1 MVFALV
7 LIAVV
12 AGALAQ
18 RLAGLGFGLLVS
30 PVLVVLLGPFD
41 GVMIINLCGA
51 ASSLLILSRVWRH
64 VEWKRYFGLALAAL
78 AGVLPGAWLA
88 SNVPEATLEICIGVL
103 LIIALLASQRLTRSS
118 WRASGPFPMVSLGF
132 TSGLMNAAA
141 GVGGPAITAYAIAT
155 RWEQKSFS
163 ATLQP
168 YFVTTGL
175 SSLVSKYVLSGG
187 HVPGLDGWQWLS
199 ILAAM
204 VAGIIAGDLLSSKVK
219 PASVRR
225 IVVAIAYIGAVSTL
239 AKGFIELAGG

>member
-64 VEWKRYFGLALAAL
+64 VQWRRYFGLALAAV

-88 SNVPEATLEICIGVL
+88 SNVPAAPLEICIGVL
-103 LIIALLASQRLTRSS
+103 LITALVASQRLTRSS
-118 WRASGPFPMVSLGF
+118 WRASGPVPMVSLGF
-132 TSGLMNAAA
+132 SSGLMNAAA

-175 SSLVSKYVLSGG
+175 TSLVSKYLLSGG
-187 HVPGLDGWQWLS
+187 HLPGLDGWQWLS

-204 VAGIIAGDLLSSKVK
+204 VAGIVAGDLLSGKVK
-219 PASVRR
+219 PASVRW
-225 IVVAIAYIGAVSTL
+225 IVVAIAYVGAVSTL
-239 AKGFIELAGG
+239 TKGFLELATG

>member
-1 MVFALV
+1 MFALV

-64 VEWKRYFGLALAAL
+64 VDWRRYAGLAVSAVT
-78 AGVLPGAWLA
+78 GVVPGAWLA
-88 SNVPEATLEICIGVL
+88 SHVPEAPLEICIGVL
-103 LIIALLASQRLTRSS
+103 LIVALLASQRLNRSS
-118 WRASGPFPMVSLGF
+118 WRATGPVPMVSLGF
-132 TSGLMNAAA
+132 SSGLMNAAA

-155 RWEQKSFS
+155 RWDQKSFG

-168 YFVTTGL
+168 YFITTGL
-175 SSLVSKYVLSGG
+175 SSLLSKYLFSGG
-187 HVPGLDGWQWLS
+187 HLPALEGWQWLG
-199 ILAAM
+199 ILGAM
-204 VAGIIAGDLLSSKVK
+204 VLGIVAGDLLSGRVR
-219 PASVRR
+219 PGAVRR
-225 IVVAIAYIGAVSTL
+225 IVVVIAYVGAVSTVT
-239 AKGFIELAGG
+239 KGVMGLVFG

>member
-1 MVFALV
+1 MFGLVF
-7 LIAVV
+7 IAVV

-64 VEWKRYFGLALAAL
+64 VDWRRYAGLAVSAVT
-78 AGVLPGAWLA
+78 GVVPGAWLA
-88 SNVPEATLEICIGVL
+88 SHVPEAPLEICIGVL
-103 LIIALLASQRLTRSS
+103 LIIALLASQRLNRSS
-118 WRASGPFPMVSLGF
+118 WRASGPVPMVSLGF
-132 TSGLMNAAA
+132 SSGLMNAAA

-155 RWEQKSFS
+155 RWDQKSFG

-168 YFVTTGL
+168 YFVTTGM
-175 SSLVSKYVLSGG
+175 SSLLTKYLFSGG
-187 HVPGLDGWQWLS
+187 HLPALEGWQWLG

-204 VAGIIAGDLLSSKVK
+204 VLGIVAGDLLSGRVR
-219 PASVRR
+219 PGVIRR
-225 IVVAIAYIGAVSTL
+225 IVVVIAYAGAASTITKGAV
-239 AKGFIELAGG
+239 ELAFG

>member
-1 MVFALV
+1 MFALV

-41 GVMIINLCGA
+41 GVMIVNLCGA

-64 VEWKRYFGLALAAL
+64 VNWRRYAGLALAAL
-78 AGVLPGAWLA
+78 AGVVPGAWLA
-88 SNVPEATLEICIGVL
+88 SHVPEAPLEICIGVL
-103 LIIALLASQRLTRSS
+103 LIIALLASQRLNRSS
-118 WRASGPFPMVSLGF
+118 WRATGPIPMVSLGF
-132 TSGLMNAAA
+132 SSGLMNAAA

-155 RWEQKSFS
+155 RWDQKSFG

-175 SSLVSKYVLSGG
+175 SSLLSKYLFSGG
-187 HVPGLDGWQWLS
+187 HLPALEGWQWLG
-199 ILAAM
+199 ILVAM
-204 VAGIIAGDLLSSKVK
+204 VLGIAAGDLLSGRVR
-219 PASVRR
+219 PGAVRR
-225 IVVAIAYIGAVSTL
+225 IVVGIAYTGAVATL
-239 AKGFIELAGG
+239 AKGVVELAFG

>member
-1 MVFALV
+1 MFALV

-18 RLAGLGFGLLVS
+18 RIAGLGFGLLVS

-64 VEWKRYFGLALAAL
+64 VNWRRYAGLAASAVV
-78 AGVLPGAWLA
+78 GVAPGAWLA
-88 SNVPEATLEICIGVL
+88 SNVPAAPLEICIGVL
-103 LIIALLASQRLTRSS
+103 LIIALLASHRLNRSS
-118 WRASGPFPMVSLGF
+118 WRATGPVPMVSLGF
-132 TSGLMNAAA
+132 SSGLMNAAA

-155 RWEQKSFS
+155 RWDQKSFG

-175 SSLVSKYVLSGG
+175 TSLVTKYFFSGG
-187 HVPGLDGWQWLS
+187 HVPALAGWQWLGV
-199 ILAAM
+199 LAAM
-204 VAGIIAGDLLSSKVK
+204 LLGIVAGDLLSGRVR
-219 PASVRR
+219 PGAVRR
-225 IVVAIAYIGAVSTL
+225 IVVVIAYTGAVSTI
-239 AKGFIELAGG
+239 AKGVVELASG

>member
-1 MVFALV
+1 MMFALV

-64 VEWKRYFGLALAAL
+64 VDWRKYLGLALAAI

-88 SNVPEATLEICIGVL
+88 SNVPEAPLEICIGIL
-103 LIIALLASQRLTRSS
+103 LIIALLGSQRLTRSP
-118 WRASGPFPMVSLGF
+118 WRASGPVPLVSLGF
-132 TSGLMNAAA
+132 SSGLMNAAA
-141 GVGGPAITAYAIAT
+141 GVGGPAITAYAVAT
-155 RWEQKSFS
+155 RWDQKSFS

-175 SSLVSKYVLSGG
+175 TSLVSKYVLSGG
-187 HVPGLDGWQWLS
+187 HLPSLEAWQWLS

-204 VAGIIAGDLLSSKVK
+204 MAGIMAGDLLSGRVQ

-225 IVVAIAYIGAVSTL
+225 IVVAIAYLGAVSTL
-239 AKGFIELAGG
+239 AKGFLELATG

>member
-1 MVFALV
+1 MFALV

-41 GVMIINLCGA
+41 GVLIINLCGA
-51 ASSLLILSRVWRH
+51 ASSLLILSRVWRF
-64 VEWKRYFGLALAAL
+64 VDWQRYFRLALAAV

-88 SNVPEATLEICIGVL
+88 SNVPEAPLEICIGVL
-103 LIIALLASQRLTRSS
+103 LFIALLVSQRLTRSS
-118 WRASGPFPMVSLGF
+118 WHARGPVPLVGLGF
-132 TSGLMNAAA
+132 SSGLMNAAA

-175 SSLVSKYVLSGG
+175 SSLVSKYILSGG
-187 HVPGLDGWQWLS
+187 HVPALEGWQWLG

-204 VAGIIAGDLLSSKVK
+204 VAGIVAGDLLSGRVH
-219 PASVRR
+219 PGSVRR
-225 IVVAIAYIGAVSTL
+225 IVVGIAYLGAASTL
-239 AKGFIELAGG
+239 AKGLVELAAV

>member
-1 MVFALV
+1 MFALV
-7 LIAVV
+7 FIAVV

-64 VEWKRYFGLALAAL
+64 VDWRRYAGLAVSAVT
-78 AGVLPGAWLA
+78 GVVPGAWLA
-88 SNVPEATLEICIGVL
+88 SHVPEAPLEICIGVL
-103 LIIALLASQRLTRSS
+103 LIIALLASQRLNRSS
-118 WRASGPFPMVSLGF
+118 WRAAGPVPMVSLGF
-132 TSGLMNAAA
+132 SSGLMNAAA

-155 RWEQKSFS
+155 RWDQKSFG

-175 SSLVSKYVLSGG
+175 SSLLTKYLFSGG
-187 HVPGLDGWQWLS
+187 HLPALEGWQWLG

-204 VAGIIAGDLLSSKVK
+204 VLGIVAGDLLSGRVR
-219 PASVRR
+219 PGVVRR
-225 IVVAIAYIGAVSTL
+225 IVVVIAYAGAVSTIT
-239 AKGFIELAGG
+239 KGAVELAFG

>member
-1 MVFALV
+1 MFALV

-41 GVMIINLCGA
+41 GVMIVNLCGA

-64 VEWKRYFGLALAAL
+64 VDWRRYAGLALAAL
-78 AGVLPGAWLA
+78 AGVVPGAWLA
-88 SNVPEATLEICIGVL
+88 SHVPEAPLEICIGVL
-103 LIIALLASQRLTRSS
+103 LIIGLLASQRLTRSS
-118 WRASGPFPMVSLGF
+118 WRATGPIPMVSLGF
-132 TSGLMNAAA
+132 SSGLMNAAA

-155 RWEQKSFS
+155 RWDQKSFG

-175 SSLVSKYVLSGG
+175 SSLLSKYLFSGG
-187 HVPGLDGWQWLS
+187 HLPALEGWQWLG
-199 ILAAM
+199 ILVAM
-204 VAGIIAGDLLSSKVK
+204 VLGIAAGDLLSGRVR
-219 PASVRR
+219 PGVIRR
-225 IVVAIAYIGAVSTL
+225 IVVVIAYTGAVSTMT
-239 AKGFIELAGG
+239 KGVVELAFN

>member
-7 LIAVV
+7 LIAVI

-64 VEWKRYFGLALAAL
+64 VQWRRYFGLALAAV

-88 SNVPEATLEICIGVL
+88 SNVPEAPLEICIGVL

-118 WRASGPFPMVSLGF
+118 WRASGPVPMASLGF
-132 TSGLMNAAA
+132 SSGLMNAAA

-155 RWEQKSFS
+155 RWDQKSFG

-175 SSLVSKYVLSGG
+175 TSLVSKYVLSGG
-187 HVPGLDGWQWLS
+187 HLPGLEGWQWLS

-204 VAGIIAGDLLSSKVK
+204 VVGIVAGDLLSGKVK

-225 IVVAIAYIGAVSTL
+225 IVVAIAYLGAASTL
-239 AKGFIELAGG
+239 TKGFVELAFG

>member
-64 VEWKRYFGLALAAL
+64 VQWRRYFGLALAAV

-88 SNVPEATLEICIGVL
+88 SNVPEAPLEICIGVL
-103 LIIALLASQRLTRSS
+103 LIVALLASQRLTRSS
-118 WRASGPFPMVSLGF
+118 WRASGPVPMASLGF
-132 TSGLMNAAA
+132 SSGLMNAAA

-155 RWEQKSFS
+155 RWDQKSFG

-175 SSLVSKYVLSGG
+175 TSLVSKYVLSGG
-187 HVPGLDGWQWLS
+187 HLPGLEGWQWLS

-204 VAGIIAGDLLSSKVK
+204 VVGIVAGDLLSGKVK

-225 IVVAIAYIGAVSTL
+225 IVVAIAYLGAASTL
-239 AKGFIELAGG
+239 TKGFVELAFG

>member
-1 MVFALV
+1 MFALV

-64 VEWKRYFGLALAAL
+64 VDWRRYAGLAVSAVT
-78 AGVLPGAWLA
+78 GVVPGAWLA
-88 SNVPEATLEICIGVL
+88 SHVPEAPLEICIGVL
-103 LIIALLASQRLTRSS
+103 LIVALLASQRLNRSS
-118 WRASGPFPMVSLGF
+118 WRATGPVPMVSLGF
-132 TSGLMNAAA
+132 SSGLMNAAA

-155 RWEQKSFS
+155 RWDQKSFG

-175 SSLVSKYVLSGG
+175 SSLLTKYLFSGG
-187 HVPGLDGWQWLS
+187 HLPALEGWQWLG

-204 VAGIIAGDLLSSKVK
+204 VLGIVAGDLLSGRVR
-219 PASVRR
+219 PGVIRR
-225 IVVAIAYIGAVSTL
+225 IVVVIAYAGAVSTIT
-239 AKGFIELAGG
+239 KGAVELAFG

>member
-1 MVFALV
+1 MFALV

-64 VEWKRYFGLALAAL
+64 VQWRRYFGLALAAI

-88 SNVPEATLEICIGVL
+88 SNVPEAPLEICIGVL

-118 WRASGPFPMVSLGF
+118 WRASGPVPLVSLGF
-132 TSGLMNAAA
+132 SSGLMNAAA

-155 RWEQKSFS
+155 RWDQKSFS

-175 SSLVSKYVLSGG
+175 TSLLSKYVMSGG
-187 HVPGLDGWQWLS
+187 HLPALEGWQWLS

-204 VAGIIAGDLLSSKVK
+204 LAGIVAGDLLSGRVK
-219 PASVRR
+219 PVSVRR
-225 IVVAIAYIGAVSTL
+225 IVVVIAYLGAVSTL
-239 AKGFIELAGG
+239 TKGVVELATG

>member
-1 MVFALV
+1 MMFAVV

-51 ASSLLILSRVWRH
+51 TSSLLILSRVWRH
-64 VEWKRYFGLALAAL
+64 VHWRRYFGLALAAV

-88 SNVPEATLEICIGVL
+88 SNVPEAPLEICIGVL
-103 LIIALLASQRLTRSS
+103 LIIALLASQRLTRSA
-118 WRASGPFPMVSLGF
+118 WHASGPVPLVSLGF
-132 TSGLMNAAA
+132 SSGLMNAAA

-175 SSLVSKYVLSGG
+175 TSLVSKYVLSGG
-187 HVPGLDGWQWLS
+187 HVPALEGWQWLG

-204 VAGIIAGDLLSSKVK
+204 ITGIVAGDLLTGRVR
-219 PASVRR
+219 PGAVRR
-225 IVVAIAYIGAVSTL
+225 IVVAIAYLGAVSTL
-239 AKGFIELAGG
+239 AKGFVELAAA

>member
-30 PVLVVLLGPFD
+30 PILVVLLGPFD

-64 VEWKRYFGLALAAL
+64 VQWRRYAGLALAAV

-88 SNVPEATLEICIGVL
+88 SNVPEAPLEICIGVL
-103 LIIALLASQRLTRSS
+103 LIIALVASQRLSRSS
-118 WRASGPFPMVSLGF
+118 WRASGPLPLVSLGF
-132 TSGLMNAAA
+132 SSGLMNAAA

-155 RWEQKSFS
+155 RWDQKSFS

-175 SSLVSKYVLSGG
+175 TSLVSKYVLSGG
-187 HVPGLDGWQWLS
+187 HVPGLAGWQWLS
-199 ILAAM
+199 ILVAM
-204 VAGIIAGDLLSSKVK
+204 VAGIIAGDLLSGKVK

-225 IVVAIAYIGAVSTL
+225 IVVAIAYLGAVSTL
-239 AKGFIELAGG
+239 AKGFIELATG

>member
-1 MVFALV
+1 MFALV

-64 VEWKRYFGLALAAL
+64 VSWRRYLGLAASAL
-78 AGVLPGAWLA
+78 TGVVPGAWLA
-88 SNVPEATLEICIGVL
+88 SHAPEAPLEVCIGAL
-103 LIIALLASQRLTRSS
+103 LILGLLASQRLNRSD
-118 WRASGPFPMVSLGF
+118 WRVSGPVPMVSLGF

-141 GVGGPAITAYAIAT
+141 GVGGPAITAYAIVT
-155 RWEQKSFS
+155 RWEQKSFG

-175 SSLVSKYVLSGG
+175 SSLLSKYLFSGG
-187 HVPGLDGWQWLS
+187 HLPALEGWQWLG

-204 VAGIIAGDLLSSKVK
+204 VLGIVAGDLLSGRVR
-219 PASVRR
+219 PGVVRR
-225 IVVAIAYIGAVSTL
+225 IVVAIAYAGAVSTM
-239 AKGFIELAGG
+239 AKGVVEMALG

>member
-1 MVFALV
+1 MFTLV

-41 GVMIINLCGA
+41 GVMVINLCGA

-64 VEWKRYFGLALAAL
+64 VHWRRYFGLALAAV

-88 SNVPEATLEICIGVL
+88 SNVPEAPLEICIGVL
-103 LIIALLASQRLTRSS
+103 LIIALLASQRLTRST
-118 WRASGPFPMVSLGF
+118 WQASGPAPLVSLGF
-132 TSGLMNAAA
+132 ASGLMNAAA

-187 HVPGLDGWQWLS
+187 HVPALEGWQWLA

-204 VAGIIAGDLLSSKVK
+204 IIGIVAGDLLTGRVR
-219 PASVRR
+219 PGAVRR
-225 IVVAIAYIGAVSTL
+225 IVVAIAYLGAVSTL
-239 AKGFIELAGG
+239 AKGCAELAAA

>member
-1 MVFALV
+1 MFALV

-41 GVMIINLCGA
+41 GVLIINLCGA
-51 ASSLLILSRVWRH
+51 ASSLLILSRVWRF
-64 VEWKRYFGLALAAL
+64 VDWPRYFRLALAAM

-88 SNVPEATLEICIGVL
+88 SNVPEAPLEICIGVL
-103 LIIALLASQRLTRSS
+103 LIVALLVSQRLTRSS
-118 WRASGPFPMVSLGF
+118 WRASGPVPLVSLAF
-132 TSGLMNAAA
+132 SSGLMNAAA

-155 RWEQKSFS
+155 RWDQKSFS

-187 HVPGLDGWQWLS
+187 HVPALEGWQWLG

-204 VAGIIAGDLLSSKVK
+204 IAGIVAGDLLSGRVH

-225 IVVAIAYIGAVSTL
+225 IVVVIAYLGAVSTL
-239 AKGFIELAGG
+239 GKGIVELAGA

>member
-64 VEWKRYFGLALAAL
+64 VQWKRYVGLALAAV

-88 SNVPEATLEICIGVL
+88 SNAPAAPLEVCIGVL

-118 WRASGPFPMVSLGF
+118 WRASGPVPMVALGF
-132 TSGLMNAAA
+132 SSGLMNAAA

-175 SSLVSKYVLSGG
+175 TSLVSKYVLSGG

-204 VAGIIAGDLLSSKVK
+204 VAGIIAGDLLSGKVR
-219 PASVRR
+219 PASARR
-225 IVVAIAYIGAVSTL
+225 IVVAIAYVGAASTL
-239 AKGFIELAGG
+239 TKGFLELATG

>member
-1 MVFALV
+1 MVFVLV

-18 RLAGLGFGLLVS
+18 RLAGLGFGLIVS
-30 PVLVVLLGPFD
+30 PALVVLLGPFD

-51 ASSLLILSRVWRH
+51 ASSLLILSRVWRQ
-64 VEWKRYFGLALAAL
+64 VEWKRYFGLAVAAL

-88 SNVPEATLEICIGVL
+88 SNAPAAPLEVCIGVL
-103 LIIALLASQRLTRSS
+103 LIIALLGSQGLTRSS
-118 WRASGPFPMVSLGF
+118 WRASGPVPMVALGF
-132 TSGLMNAAA
+132 SSGLMNAAA

-175 SSLVSKYVLSGG
+175 TSLVSKYVISGG

-204 VAGIIAGDLLSSKVK
+204 VTGIIAGDLLSGKVR

-225 IVVAIAYIGAVSTL
+225 IVVAIAYLGAVSTL
-239 AKGFIELAGG
+239 TKGFLELAAG

>member
-1 MVFALV
+1 MFALV
-7 LIAVV
+7 FIAVV

-64 VEWKRYFGLALAAL
+64 VDWRRYVGLAVSAVT
-78 AGVLPGAWLA
+78 GVVPGAWLA
-88 SNVPEATLEICIGVL
+88 SHVPEAPLEICIGVL
-103 LIIALLASQRLTRSS
+103 LIVALLASQRLNRSS
-118 WRASGPFPMVSLGF
+118 WRASGPVPMVSLGF
-132 TSGLMNAAA
+132 SSGLMNAAA

-155 RWEQKSFS
+155 RWDQKSFG

-175 SSLVSKYVLSGG
+175 SSLLSKYLFSGG
-187 HVPGLDGWQWLS
+187 HLPALEGWQWLG

-204 VAGIIAGDLLSSKVK
+204 VLGIVAGDLLSGRVR
-219 PASVRR
+219 PGVIRR
-225 IVVAIAYIGAVSTL
+225 IVVVIAYAGAVSTIT
-239 AKGFIELAGG
+239 KGAVELAFG

>member
-1 MVFALV
+1 MFALV

-64 VEWKRYFGLALAAL
+64 VEWRRYFGLALAAV

-88 SNVPEATLEICIGVL
+88 TNVPEAPLEICIGVL

-118 WRASGPFPMVSLGF
+118 WRASGPVPLVSLGF
-132 TSGLMNAAA
+132 SSGLMNAAA

-155 RWEQKSFS
+155 RWDQKSFS

-175 SSLVSKYVLSGG
+175 TSLVSKYVMSGG
-187 HVPGLDGWQWLS
+187 HLPALEGWQWLS

-204 VAGIIAGDLLSSKVK
+204 VAGIVAGDLLSGRVK
-219 PASVRR
+219 PVSVRR
-225 IVVAIAYIGAVSTL
+225 IVVVIAYLGAVSTL
-239 AKGFIELAGG
+239 TKGVLELATG

>member
-64 VEWKRYFGLALAAL
+64 VQWKRYVGLALAAV

-88 SNVPEATLEICIGVL
+88 SNAPAAPLEVCIGVL
-103 LIIALLASQRLTRSS
+103 LIVALLASQRLTRSS
-118 WRASGPFPMVSLGF
+118 WRASGPVPMAALGF
-132 TSGLMNAAA
+132 SNAAA

-175 SSLVSKYVLSGG
+175 TSLVSKYVLSGG

-204 VAGIIAGDLLSSKVK
+204 VAGIIAGDLLSGKVR

-225 IVVAIAYIGAVSTL
+225 IVIAIAYVGAASTL
-239 AKGFIELAGG
+239 TKGFLELATG

>member
-1 MVFALV
+1 MFVLV
-7 LIAVV
+7 LIAVI

-18 RLAGLGFGLLVS
+18 RIAGLGFGLLVS

-51 ASSLLILSRVWRH
+51 TSSLLILSRVWRH
-64 VEWKRYFGLALAAL
+64 VAWKKYFGLALAAL

-88 SNVPEATLEICIGVL
+88 SNVPEAPLEICIGVL

-118 WRASGPFPMVSLGF
+118 WQASGPVPMASLGF
-132 TSGLMNAAA
+132 SSGLMNAAA

-168 YFVTTGL
+168 
-175 SSLVSKYVLSGG
+175 
-187 HVPGLDGWQWLS
+187 
-199 ILAAM
+199 
-204 VAGIIAGDLLSSKVK
+204 
-219 PASVRR
+219 
-225 IVVAIAYIGAVSTL
+225 
-239 AKGFIELAGG
+239 